1 MYHLERMLSEMCG
14 MDAFTLQPAAGAHGE
29 LTGLMI
35 FKAYFKE
42 VSDKL
47 DDYMKPEVRKRID
60 NIIEKLNCE
69 SHCNHDFKQMNDQAF
84 GEIDKCVKCGIIKW

>member
-1 MYHLERMLSEMCG
+1 MESRIELIAITSSMSRVKPKDQS
-14 MDAFTLQPAAGAHGE
+14 PA
-29 LTGLMI
+29 